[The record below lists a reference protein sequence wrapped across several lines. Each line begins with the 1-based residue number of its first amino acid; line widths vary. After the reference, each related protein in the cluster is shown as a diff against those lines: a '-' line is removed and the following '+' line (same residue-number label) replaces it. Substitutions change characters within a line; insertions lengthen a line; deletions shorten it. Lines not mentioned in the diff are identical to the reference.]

1 MDLKFFG
8 LRCGAASICDSDEL
22 LFGVCGSP
30 WGVGVALTLCFSS
43 TCSEASERT
52 RKCFHG
58 PQLKVKNSGCKCQ

>member
-30 WGVGVALTLCFSS
+30 WGVGVGS
-43 TCSEASERT
+43 
-52 RKCFHG
+52 
-58 PQLKVKNSGCKCQ
+58 Q